1 MKRFYPIN
9 AGNNRF
15 VTKKNEKKQK
25 EMCGRDA
32 HYPSRCPIQL
42 HTKLKPV
49 EAQMGSAGDVG
60 VPPAST
66 VEGSMPEDG

>member
-1 MKRFYPIN
+1 
-9 AGNNRF
+9 
-15 VTKKNEKKQK
+15 
-25 EMCGRDA
+25 MCGRDA

-66 VEGSMPEDG
+66 VAGSMPEHG